1 MNTLLESNKQ
11 WKNVAGATRSM
22 IYKNTSAN
30 TDIRMKIGYRNH
42 PISQITQ
49 IYRLAGLEQ
58 IYLLEAKLKRLRL

>member
-1 MNTLLESNKQ
+1 
-11 WKNVAGATRSM
+11 M